1 MYFMAIE
8 ERRDQVTAS
17 SVRRGLR
24 LPLLLLIHPACSAV
38 EDFAE
43 DIARPSE
50 CRLDLVDDELLLVC
64 ELLEQALLVELQVSD
79 FGLQVSVGDAELVD
93 LVVEVV
99 HPFGL
104 VSVVEFEVIDGLVL
118 CSDFGLEL
126 RDGLVLADQFGAER
140 INLVQGLGRRPSFGP
155 LALPSGARISF
166 RHGAIL
172 TPVRVH
178 YRAHTWPYWVG
189 SEALVAGLLPLR
201 SLGGQ

>member
-1 MYFMAIE
+1 MISRRCRSVDRHPRSSMYFMAIE
-8 ERRDQVTAS
+8 ERRDEVTAS

-50 CRLDLVDDELLLVC
+50 CRLDLVDDELLLVR

-104 VSVVEFEVIDGLVL
+104 VL

-126 RDGLVLADQFGAER
+126 RDGLVLADQFEAER
-140 INLVQGLGRRPSFGP
+140 INLVQGLLVFFAGGSGRRPS
-155 LALPSGARISF
+155 L
-166 RHGAIL
+166 
-172 TPVRVH
+172 
-178 YRAHTWPYWVG
+178 
-189 SEALVAGLLPLR
+189 GL
-201 SLGGQ
+201 

>member
-1 MYFMAIE
+1 MMNCCWFVSFSS
-8 ERRDQVTAS
+8 RRSLSNFKFLISAS
-17 SVRRGLR
+17 RSR
-24 LPLLLLIHPACSAV
+24 LATP
-38 EDFAE
+38 
-43 DIARPSE
+43 R
-50 CRLDLVDDELLLVC
+50 
-64 ELLEQALLVELQVSD
+64 
-79 FGLQVSVGDAELVD
+79 

-126 RDGLVLADQFGAER
+126 RDGLVLADQFEAER
-140 INLVQGLGRRPSFGP
+140 INRVQGLLVFFAGGSGRRPSLGP
-155 LALPSGARISF
+155 LALSSGARISF

>member
-1 MYFMAIE
+1 
-8 ERRDQVTAS
+8 
-17 SVRRGLR
+17 
-24 LPLLLLIHPACSAV
+24 
-38 EDFAE
+38 
-43 DIARPSE
+43 
-50 CRLDLVDDELLLVC
+50 LDLVDDELLLVR
-64 ELLEQALLVELQVSD
+64 ELLEQELLVELQVSD

-126 RDGLVLADQFGAER
+126 RDGLVLADQFEAER
-140 INLVQGLGRRPSFGP
+140 INRVQGLLVFFAGGSGRRPSLGP
-155 LALPSGARISF
+155 LALSSGARISF

>member
-1 MYFMAIE
+1 VI
-8 ERRDQVTAS
+8 RLTKLRTPTAPNL
-17 SVRRGLR
+17 GG
-24 LPLLLLIHPACSAV
+24 LLLLIHPACSAV

-50 CRLDLVDDELLLVC
+50 CRLDLVDDELLLVR

-126 RDGLVLADQFGAER
+126 RDGLVLADQFEAER
-140 INLVQGLGRRPSFGP
+140 INRVQGLLVFFAGGSGRRPSLGP
-155 LALPSGARISF
+155 LALSSGARISF